1 MFPSYRNRSVDLL
14 FIKKSKPH
22 TDKTAIIRYFS
33 PLNALTKL
41 KLKKVRMT
49 MCVYIENPTDLSTD
63 RRKDSNQSKLVFFLI

>member
-14 FIKKSKPH
+14 FIKKLKPQ
-22 TDKTAIIRYFS
+22 TDKTAIIREYFS

-49 MCVYIENPTDLSTD
+49 MCVYIENPTDLFT
-63 RRKDSNQSKLVFFLI
+63 